1 MGRYDDMELN
11 KPFRSKAKGK
21 KYSIIIMDKGKRRI
35 IHFGGLGSAQF
46 KDKVG
51 LYSSLDNND
60 PKRRTAFYDRFGG
73 KSTDKT
79 SPLYYSQ
86 KYLWWRK

>member
-1 MGRYDDMELN
+1 MGRYGDMELD

-21 KYSIIIMDKGKRRI
+21 KYSIIIKDKAKRKI
-35 IHFGGLGSAQF
+35 IHFGALGMSQF

-60 PKRRTAFYDRFGG
+60 PARRKAFYDRFG
-73 KSTDKT
+73 KTNDKA
-79 SPLYYSQ
+79 SPLYYSANF
-86 KYLWWRK
+86 LW